1 MSVVG
6 EFNQWD
12 GRRHPMR
19 LRRECGVWELFVPHL
34 VAGDAYQF
42 ELLAADGTVLRKA
55 DPYAFAARLRPDTA
69 CVVRPLPEPLPMRPE
84 RAAANARHAPISIY
98 EVHLGSWRRKPEQG
112 NRWLDWDELAA
123 TLVPCDRAALPAARS
138 HAAALRAS
146 LQMTARR
153 TLTHRVCPCCA
164 ELRDARSFEGDGV
177 CELCHIDLDGIAAAQ
192 HEAALASIEAELD
205 TWPVVPP
212 AMPWQGDADGA
223 SMLCAEVA

>member
-1 MSVVG
+1 MFTAFLASLACLT
-6 EFNQWD
+6 
-12 GRRHPMR
+12 
-19 LRRECGVWELFVPHL
+19 LRS
-34 VAGDAYQF
+34 DS
-42 ELLAADGTVLRKA
+42 LAAL
-55 DPYAFAARLRPDTA
+55 
-69 CVVRPLPEPLPMRPE
+69 
-84 RAAANARHAPISIY
+84 AAATATPTPCDACDGHGEHGHGPDAVECRACGCTGERLVSA
-98 EVHLGSWRRKPEQG
+98 
-112 NRWLDWDELAA
+112 WDEDRDSARRRVLAA

-205 TWPVVPP
+205 AWPVVPP